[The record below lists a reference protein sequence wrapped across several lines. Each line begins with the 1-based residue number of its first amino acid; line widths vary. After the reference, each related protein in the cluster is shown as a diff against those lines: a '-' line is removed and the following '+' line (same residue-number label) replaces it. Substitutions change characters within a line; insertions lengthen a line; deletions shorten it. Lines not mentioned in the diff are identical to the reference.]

1 GAVTEAVVVAR
12 EEAGGDKRLVAYV
25 VSDREEAVTPGE
37 LRGYLKEELPE
48 HMLPAAIV
56 LLDALPLT
64 ASGKV
69 NLRALPAP
77 EEIKPEEDHIEPRT
91 PVEKELARIWV
102 EVLGLERV
110 GITDNFFELG
120 GDSILSIQVVA
131 RARDAGLSLTPKQL
145 FQHQTIS
152 ELALVVTISHDSAEE
167 EVGGGVIPLTP
178 IQRWFFEQE
187 LPEPHHYNQA
197 VMLELKPPAHVGL
210 LEKSLER
217 LVEHHDALRLRFER
231 KSRGWEQTNVA
242 RETHDVFRR
251 VDLSSLDPEAQ
262 TAEIERA
269 ANEAQ
274 SSLNLGE
281 GPIIRAVYFDLGVG
295 RPHRLL
301 VVIHHLAVDGVSWR
315 ILLDD
320 MGQAH
325 EQLRRGDG
333 VELPQKTLSFRRW
346 SELLGAHAQS
356 AAVRQEMEY
365 WTAEHRRKVGK
376 LPVDCTGENRAD
388 SARSITASVT
398 A

>member
-1 GAVTEAVVVAR
+1 
-12 EEAGGDKRLVAYV
+12 KRLVAYV
-25 VSDREEAVTPGE
+25 VSDREEALTPGE
-37 LRGYLKEELPE
+37 LRRYLKEELPE

-64 ASGKV
+64 PSGKV

-77 EEIKPEEDHIEPRT
+77 EEFRTVEGHVEPRT
-91 PVEKELARIWV
+91 PVEQKLARIWV

-110 GITDNFFELG
+110 GITDNFFESG

-131 RARDAGLSLTPKQL
+131 RAKDAGLSLTPKHL

-152 ELALVVTISHDSAEE
+152 ELSAVTTISREGAAEE
-167 EVGGGVIPLTP
+167 EAVEGFIPLTP

-197 VMLELKPPAHVGL
+197 VMLKLKQHARADL

-231 KSRGWEQTNVA
+231 KVRGWEQMNAA
-242 RETHDVFRR
+242 RETHEVFRR
-251 VDLSSLDPEAQ
+251 VDLSSLAPEAQ
-262 TAEIERA
+262 AAEIERA

-274 SSLNLGE
+274 SSLNLSE
-281 GPIIRAVYFDLGVG
+281 GPIIRAVYFDLGVE

-320 MGQAH
+320 MRQAY

-333 VELPQKTLSFRRW
+333 VELPPKTLSFKRW
-346 SELLGAHAQS
+346 SELLGAHAQT
-356 AAVRQEMEY
+356 AAVWQELEY
-365 WTAEHRRKVGK
+365 WTAEPRRKVGK
-376 LPVDCTGENRAD
+376 LPVDRAGENRAD
-388 SARSITASVT
+388 SARSISASLTAEET
-398 A
+398 RLLLQE